1 MDYQDLG
8 SHYKGCKIF
17 ERLQS
22 GIDRL
27 NKIHFHHECNDRL
40 KYHFTGNNY
49 YEVPSSGAKDVGDIV
64 NLVTVYG
71 CW

>member
-17 ERLQS
+17 GRLQS

-27 NKIHFHHECNDRL
+27 NKNHFRHKCNDRL
-40 KYHFTGNNY
+40 KYHFICKNY
-49 YEVPSSGAKDVGDIV
+49 YEAPSSGDSDVGDIV
-64 NLVTVYG
+64 MMVTLS
-71 CW
+71 W